1 MDKGS
6 KLALFIGIGLGIF
19 VFTMI
24 LTKGRLYKTVNT
36 YVTPVKVIAFEEELA
51 GTYNSATAYRFI
63 WVQDDKLKYK
73 IRISYDLS
81 MKLKKGDIVNLVET
95 ATHYKL
101 FNVDRVKR
109 IVVEKET

>member
-1 MDKGS
+1 MKDNRNKT
-6 KLALFIGIGLGIF
+6 ALFIGIALGIF

-36 YVTPVKVIAFEEELA
+36 YVTPVKVIAFDEKLA
-51 GTYNSATAYRFI
+51 GTYNNATVYRFI
-63 WVQDDKLKYK
+63 LVQDNKLKYK

-81 MKLKKGDIVNLVET
+81 MKLNVGDTVNLVET

-101 FNVDRVKR
+101 FNMDRVKR
-109 IVVEKET
+109 IVVETE